1 MEKGRGKELVPM
13 DDDEVSRKD
22 LEKRLRKMVQRE
34 VIQLLNAVGA
44 AEIKREEGSRV
55 GKSGGGLWGL
65 PKGRRKI

>member
-1 MEKGRGKELVPM
+1 M

-34 VIQLLNAVGA
+34 VIKLLNAVGA

-55 GKSGGGLWGL
+55 GKSGGGVVGISKREKKDIILS
-65 PKGRRKI
+65 

>member
-1 MEKGRGKELVPM
+1 M

-34 VIQLLNAVGA
+34 VIQLLNGVGA
-44 AEIKREEGSRV
+44 AEIKHEEGSRV
-55 GKSGGGLWGL
+55 GKSGGGGLWGL